1 MTRGALAIV
10 ADAREHYD
18 DRAMELARAGRAAG
32 WQVAV
37 LLISIGSQKAELDGG
52 DGIAVTRVGASGMV
66 PTPHAVALRALEDRV
81 AVLTSRRVALDLA
94 GEPPRS
100 VRRTTLRAA
109 LRKARTMRD
118 ELAADGATLGDPVA
132 AAAAELKRLD
142 ERLREPLLKL
152 KADVVVVAGPCG
164 LELATE
170 VASGRVFYDR
180 RPAVTATEP
189 AWAAVV
195 AAVEERVAARLG
207 AVVDQAPVTGDP
219 IAPKV
224 PRLLV
229 PEPARGGCDWTPVLD
244 RVAGLMP
251 PDADPALMTS
261 DADPA
266 LVPGDAATDL
276 DQAAQVEQLDAAT
289 TSHGPVVLGITPANF
304 AGQGWAWARS
314 AERDLPDVTAEV
326 VANPGGFGFRS
337 DVALT
342 AELTADLDWQ
352 LAQAKRVLGGW
363 THVLAESVRPVLG
376 QLNGSTLS
384 GDMAA
389 LRRAGVHVAVV
400 CHGSEIRRPSHH
412 AATYPFSPFAG
423 DWDGLLELAQRA
435 DRNRGILHALDIP
448 VFVSTPDLLDDVP
461 HARWLPVVVDEA
473 DLGPAKAPFQRAV
486 PVVLHLPSSPRLKG
500 TTTIDAVGQ
509 RLADEGLIE
518 YRSLR
523 DVPAPSIAELIRD
536 ADVVIDHIVI
546 GNYGVLAC
554 QAMAAGRL
562 TIGHIHERVRRRVG
576 RTVPVLEATPETLE
590 AVLRSALADP
600 TTIADLAAS
609 GPEFVRD
616 LHDGRVSAQ
625 VLARFLGR

>member
-10 ADAREHYD
+10 ADARAHYD
-18 DRAMELARAGRAAG
+18 DRAMELARAARAAG

-37 LLISIGSQKAELDGG
+37 LLIAIGSQKAELDGG
-52 DGIAVTRVGASGMV
+52 DGIIVTRVGANGTV
-66 PTPHAVALRALEDRV
+66 LTPQAVELRALEDRV
-81 AVLTSRRVALDLA
+81 AVLTARRVALDRA

-100 VRRTTLRAA
+100 VRRTALRAA
-109 LRKARTMRD
+109 LRKTRSMRD
-118 ELAADGATLGDPVA
+118 ELADVATLGDPVA

-142 ERLREPLLKL
+142 EHLREPLVKL
-152 KADVVVVAGPCG
+152 KADVVVVAGPW
-164 LELATE
+164 LLDLATD
-170 VASGRVFYDR
+170 VASGRVVYDR

-189 AWAAVV
+189 AWAAAV
-195 AAVEERVAARLG
+195 AAVEERVASRLA
-207 AVVDQAPVTGDP
+207 AVVDQALVTDDP

-224 PRLLV
+224 PRLRV
-229 PEPARGGCDWTPVLD
+229 PEPVRGACDWTPVLEL
-244 RVAGLMP
+244 AASLMP
-251 PDADPALMTS
+251 SDIDTANTADTADATPAPRS
-261 DADPA
+261 
-266 LVPGDAATDL
+266 
-276 DQAAQVEQLDAAT
+276 
-289 TSHGPVVLGITPANF
+289 VVLGITPANF

-337 DVALT
+337 DVVLT
-342 AELTADLDWQ
+342 AELSADLDWQ

-363 THVLAESVRPVLG
+363 THVISESVRPVLG

-389 LRRAGVHVAVV
+389 LRRAGVRVAVV

-412 AATYPFSPFAG
+412 AATYQFSPFVG
-423 DWDGLLELAQRA
+423 DYEGLLELRQRA
-435 DRNRGILHALDIP
+435 ERNRNILHALDIP

-461 HARWLPVVVDEA
+461 HARWLPVVVAEA
-473 DLGPAKAPFQRAV
+473 DLAPAKPPFQREV

-523 DVPAPSIAELIRD
+523 DVPAASIAELIRD
-536 ADVVIDHIVI
+536 ADVVVDHIVI

-576 RTVPVLEATPETLE
+576 RPVPVLEATPETLD

-609 GPEFVRD
+609 GPEFVRN
-616 LHDGRVSAQ
+616 LHDGRMSAR
-625 VLARFLGR
+625 VLATFLGR

>member
-10 ADAREHYD
+10 ADARELYD

-37 LLISIGSQKAELDGG
+37 LLIAIGSQKAELDDG
-52 DGIAVTRVGASGMV
+52 DGIAVTRVGANGTV
-66 PTPHAVALRALEDRV
+66 PTPHAVSLRVLEDRV

-132 AAAAELKRLD
+132 VASAELKRLD

-152 KADVVVVAGPCG
+152 NADVVVVAGPCG
-164 LELATE
+164 LELATD
-170 VASGRVFYDR
+170 VASGRVVYDR

-195 AAVEERVAARLG
+195 AAVEERVAARLA

-229 PEPARGGCDWTPVLD
+229 PEPARGACDWTPVLEL
-244 RVAGLMP
+244 VAGLMP
-251 PDADPALMTS
+251 S
-261 DADPA
+261 DADRA
-266 LVPGDAATDL
+266 LVPVAAAT
-276 DQAAQVEQLDAAT
+276 
-289 TSHGPVVLGITPANF
+289 SSPGPVVLGITPANF

-314 AERDLPDVTAEV
+314 AERALPDVTAEV

-337 DVALT
+337 DVPLT

-412 AATYPFSPFAG
+412 AATYQFSPFVG
-423 DWDGLLELAQRA
+423 DWDGLLELRQRA

-473 DLGPAKAPFQRAV
+473 DLGPAKAPFQREV

-509 RLADEGLIE
+509 RLAHEGLIE

-576 RTVPVLEATPETLE
+576 RPVPVLEATPETLE